1 MTRDEVNEISEE
13 AAKKALQSFFLTLGV
28 DVTDPKA
35 VIRMQDDLR
44 FLGNWR
50 ESTEAVKRKTLLT
63 AVGFIVTGALG
74 WLAVL
79 LYHK

>member
-50 ESTEAVKRKTLLT
+50 ESTEAVKRKTLMT